1 MSDQKKEHPFTTE
14 EYRNLLLQL
23 QEVDFVLVELNLYL
37 DTHPDDAQAIHQYNH
52 YAGER
57 LKVVQ
62 AYEER
67 YGALSNFGQ
76 SFSGTPFTYAVTPW
90 PWQV

>member
-1 MSDQKKEHPFTTE
+1 MSEHPFQTE
-14 EYRNLLLQL
+14 EYRHMLLQL

-52 YAGER
+52 YVGER
-57 LKVVQ
+57 RKLVRMF
-62 AYEER
+62 EER
-67 YGALSNFGQ
+67 YGSLSNFGQ
-76 SFSGTPFTYAVTPW
+76 SYAGVPFTWATTPW

>member
-1 MSDQKKEHPFTTE
+1 MSEHPFRTA
-14 EYRNLLLQL
+14 EYRQLLLQL

-37 DTHPDDAQAIHQYNH
+37 DTHPSDVQAIHQYNH

-57 LKVVQ
+57 IKLVKMI
-62 AYEER
+62 EER
-67 YGALSNFGQ
+67 YGPLSNFGQ
-76 SFSGTPFTYAVTPW
+76 SFVGSPFTWSETPW